1 MGIRRDIDARVRRAR
16 RDARKADDLV
26 RDYLPFIKAETAKF
40 MHRPP
45 QEGRDDELSI
55 AMFAFHEAVMTHD
68 GSRGAFIPHAT
79 RVIRNR
85 LVDFT
90 RREARH
96 AHTVSLDQT
105 DGNDDERTIGDQIG
119 AHDAAVENHGT
130 YEATRQEIA
139 SYAKALAAY
148 DVSFSDVAESCPKQE
163 RTLATCR
170 KALSCAREHPE
181 ILERLE
187 QTKKLPIAA
196 LVKHGGVERK
206 TLERHRRYLIA
217 LLVAY
222 TNGFEII
229 RGHLRALSAQPERGE
244 P

>member
-105 DGNDDERTIGDQIG
+105 DGNDDERTMLQRVAPNRSARSQPAGRPSPARGSIP
-119 AHDAAVENHGT
+119 
-130 YEATRQEIA
+130 R
-139 SYAKALAAY
+139 
-148 DVSFSDVAESCPKQE
+148 FSSGSSRRKSCRSP
-163 RTLATCR
+163 
-170 KALSCAREHPE
+170 PW
-181 ILERLE
+181 
-187 QTKKLPIAA
+187 
-196 LVKHGGVERK
+196 
-206 TLERHRRYLIA
+206 
-217 LLVAY
+217 
-222 TNGFEII
+222 
-229 RGHLRALSAQPERGE
+229 
-244 P
+244 